1 MEIFDSSA
9 LIIILNMSGWLI
21 VGYLVR
27 DYFQETKK
35 IKELLRETKD
45 QYNQVQINHKLLA
58 QRVDYIEESLAAIAD
73 NVDAIKD
80 TLDQRNRELIQELK
94 DEIKNLRNH

>member
-1 MEIFDSSA
+1 
-9 LIIILNMSGWLI
+9 MSGWLI